1 MSESTDLRLTG
12 RSADGT
18 ELELVDQDGNKFNL
32 RISDSLRANVN
43 QPRLAAV
50 SDFQEEVS
58 TTVKEVQARLRGG
71 ESVDSISRTTDWS
84 IEKVENFAG
93 PILQERA
100 FIIAQ
105 ALATQIKREPH
116 APYLETAVSAKLAP
130 RGVDMATVEW
140 NTHRRP
146 DANWQVTLYYPLR
159 DGYSDDASNTP
170 LGEATWLFNLG
181 RRSLLADDDG
191 SRWIGGEEKQLRA
204 EPTVGMVYTEAPR
217 LVSIKEEIE
226 PYKPTAISVVEDLP
240 DEDAKKDGVTK
251 RIKIPSWDDIM
262 FGKDKD

>member
-1 MSESTDLRLTG
+1 MSESTDLRLVG

-18 ELELVDQDGNKFNL
+18 ELELVDQEGNKFNL

-50 SDFQEEVS
+50 SDFQEEIS

-71 ESVDSISRTTDWS
+71 ESIDSISRTTDWS

-130 RGVDMATVEW
+130 RGVDMAAVEW
-140 NTHRRP
+140 NTYRKP
-146 DANWQVTLYYPLR
+146 DGNWQVTLYYPLR
-159 DGYSDDASNTP
+159 DGFADDASNSP

-181 RRSLLADDDG
+181 RRSLMADDDG
-191 SRWIGGEEKQLRA
+191 ARWIGGEEKQRP

-217 LVSIKEEIE
+217 LVSIREDVES
-226 PYKPTAISVVEDLP
+226 YKPTSISVVEDAP

>member
-1 MSESTDLRLTG
+1 MSESTDLRLVG

-32 RISDSLRANVN
+32 RISDSLRSNVN

-71 ESVDSISRTTDWS
+71 ESIDSISRTTDWS

-140 NTHRRP
+140 NTYRKP
-146 DANWQVTLYYPLR
+146 DGNWQVTLYYPLR
-159 DGYSDDASNTP
+159 DGYSDDASNSP

-181 RRSLLADDDG
+181 RRSLMADDDG
-191 SRWIGGEEKQLRA
+191 SRWIGGEEKQRA

-226 PYKPTAISVVEDLP
+226 PYKPTSISVVEDLP
-240 DEDAKKDGVTK
+240 DDEAKKDGVTK